1 MPLSSEKG
9 NVTLSPAS
17 STSGEQVQKGH
28 VTYSA
33 EEEAKLV
40 RKVDFLVLPTLS
52 VLYLLSFL
60 DRSNIGNAKIDGM
73 AQDLKLGTQYST
85 ALTLFFVGYVLFE
98 LPANWGL
105 KATNPPFWMP
115 FITFLF
121 GAVSLCQGLVTNASG
136 LLAIRFLLGVA
147 EAGLFPG
154 TVYIFSQ
161 WYQRKERVV
170 RVCFFFSAAAV
181 AGAFGGVLAYGIGKM
196 DGVGGRRGWQ
206 WIFILEGLLTCVV
219 AVGAFFTIPNYPTKT
234 KWFSPREL
242 EILHDR
248 LARDSDALELENFN
262 WSGVRQAVTDVKVY
276 LYCFL
281 FGGMSFA
288 LYTIS
293 LFLPTI
299 IVGMG
304 YKSWQSQLLTV
315 PPYVLGFIVTM
326 SSSWTS
332 MRVGKRAPFI
342 LAGFALAA
350 IGYIVLLTSPTVAGK
365 YVSVF
370 LIVAGVYS
378 GNGIL
383 LAWPSENIAGATK
396 RNTALAM
403 QISFGNGFGAIVGT
417 QLYRTPLG
425 GLPNKN
431 FHVSIGLTFVWLA
444 IGASCCA
451 ALWVILAR
459 ENKRRAALLQERY
472 GDEAQ
477 ARDLAG
483 NKTREEVAE
492 EWARLGD
499 KRVEFVYQI

>member
-1 MPLSSEKG
+1 
-9 NVTLSPAS
+9 
-17 STSGEQVQKGH
+17 
-28 VTYSA
+28 
-33 EEEAKLV
+33 
-40 RKVDFLVLPTLS
+40 
-52 VLYLLSFL
+52 
-60 DRSNIGNAKIDGM
+60 M
-73 AQDLKLGTQYST
+73 ATDLGLGTQYST

-115 FITFLF
+115 FITFVF
-121 GAVSLCQGLVTNASG
+121 GVVSLTQGFVHNTAG
-136 LLAIRFLLGVA
+136 LLAVRFWLGVA

-154 TVYIFSQ
+154 TVFIFSQ

-170 RVCFFFSAAAV
+170 RVSFFFSAAAL
-181 AGAFGGVLAYGIGKM
+181 AGAFGGVLAYAIGKM
-196 DGVGGRRGWQ
+196 DGVGGYQGWR

-219 AVGAFFTIPNYPTKT
+219 SFIAFFTIPNYPAKT
-234 KWFSPREL
+234 KWFSDRERA
-242 EILHDR
+242 ILLDR
-248 LARDSDALELENFN
+248 LGRDSDALELEKFN
-262 WSGVRQAVTDVKVY
+262 WAGVRQAVKDPKVY

-299 IVGMG
+299 IQGLG

-326 SSSWTS
+326 SSAYSS
-332 MRVGKRAPFI
+332 MRIGKRAPFI

-350 IGYIVLLTSPTVAGK
+350 IGYIVLLTSPTVGGK

-370 LIVAGVYS
+370 LIVSGVYS
-378 GNGIL
+378 GNGLL

-417 QLYRTPLG
+417 QLYRLPLG
-425 GLPNKN
+425 SLPNKN
-431 FHVSIGLTFVWLA
+431 YHVSIGLTFVWLA
-444 IGASCCA
+444 IGASCA
-451 ALWVILAR
+451 ASLWFVLGR
-459 ENKRRAALLQERY
+459 ENRRREALLQ
-472 GDEAQ
+472 GDAEGKID
-477 ARDLAG
+477 RVSS
-483 NKTREEVAE
+483 KTKEEIAE

-499 KRVEFVYQI
+499 NRPEFRYQV